1 MKEEPKK
8 PSKDLLRGDLER
20 NFYEGMKER
29 YQRLEKTPVFEIIK
43 SALGQRI
50 DNIYARLKEVE
61 AGILKE
67 EDKEKLIGDMKAI
80 FDLLDFLIIDWNQ
93 QTKDLIVEKRNKIF
107 GEAKKEIDNLIKD
120 TSKISPAEYSRLLLL
135 RSIQNLIKF
144 LIKIRTERKRE
155 EVKIFEEYFT
165 NQLEGVKNL
174 DNMGQIHQ
182 LISRVSNFLAYLEIV
197 LEKKPQRS

>member
-1 MKEEPKK
+1 MKEKLKK
-8 PSKDLLRGDLER
+8 QFKDLLKGDLEK

-43 SALGQRI
+43 SALSQRI
-50 DNIYARLKEVE
+50 ENIYARLKELE
-61 AGILKE
+61 TGILKE
-67 EDKEKLIGDMKAI
+67 EDKEKLIGDINAI

-93 QTKDLIVEKRNKIF
+93 KTKDLIVEKRNKIF

-120 TSKISPAEYSRLLLL
+120 TPKISPAEYSKILLF
-135 RSIQNLIKF
+135 RSIQNLIEF

-174 DNMGQIHQ
+174 DDMGQIHQ

-197 LEKKPQRS
+197 LEKKP